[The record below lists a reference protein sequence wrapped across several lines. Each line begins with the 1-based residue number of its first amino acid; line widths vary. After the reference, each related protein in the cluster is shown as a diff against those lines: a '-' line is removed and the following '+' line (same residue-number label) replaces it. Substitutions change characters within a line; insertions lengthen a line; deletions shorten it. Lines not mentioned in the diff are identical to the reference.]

1 MRQSLYNFKDVI
13 NGGKNKAETAAA
25 ALKRIQ
31 PTINA
36 QGHSLRI
43 PMPGHSIREEDR
55 AQTLEDVAQLDELV
69 KSHDAVMLLL
79 DTREARWLPTVMA
92 AAHDKVR
99 LPHQICFSVAL
110 GFDNFIVIR
119 HGGDPVGYDPKTR
132 GTRPGCYFC
141 NDYLSPTNTMRDR
154 SLDQQCTVTRP
165 GLSFIS
171 SAYASEL
178 LVNLVHLK
186 QAHIDRE
193 QLGEQ
198 LANELGLIPQHIRGS
213 ASGFNV
219 ELMCSESYDKY
230 PPLTRCLACGAQIV
244 QEYRSNRD
252 QLVLNSLANPAYLQ
266 DASGIKAD
274 LDMNLQDGEDIITF
288 DDNS

>member
-1 MRQSLYNFKDVI
+1 MDYGRVSHSNPVRQSLYNFKDVI

-25 ALKRIQ
+25 ALTRIQ

-36 QGHSLRI
+36 QGYSIRI

-55 AQTLEDVAQLDELV
+55 EKTLQDVAKLDELV
-69 KSHDAVMLLL
+69 QTHDAVMLLL

-92 AAHDKVR
+92 AAHNKVV
-99 LPHQICFSVAL
+99 PSKQICFSVAL

-119 HGGDPVGYDPKTR
+119 HGGSPLGYDPKLR

-186 QAHIDRE
+186 QEHIDKE
-193 QLGEQ
+193 QEGKP
-198 LANELGLIPQHIRGS
+198 LANELGLIPQHVRGS

-219 ELMCSESYDKY
+219 ELMCSESYDK
-230 PPLTRCLACGAQIV
+230 
-244 QEYRSNRD
+244 
-252 QLVLNSLANPAYLQ
+252 
-266 DASGIKAD
+266 
-274 LDMNLQDGEDIITF
+274 
-288 DDNS
+288 